1 MHAMPCRPPQ
11 SPPIAKFMIAN
22 WALSKSQPAPPLP
35 SPRQVGTSWRPA
47 SRKPTGA
54 APPANRLDLRHSR
67 GGRGSAY
74 ASPLDL
80 VYSRRIQTA
89 RTLRIAR
96 ARPRPGSPKVA
107 RGRRPRGSEAQHL
120 RPWRA
125 CHYPHLSAS
134 AGSKFPRLSCSPIER
149 LTGRHLAHPPRPD
162 DACSVDTEPRFKD
175 VGNDKPGGVAEC
187 SVRGL

>member
-1 MHAMPCRPPQ
+1 MPCRPPQ

-107 RGRRPRGSEAQHL
+107 RGRRPGEA
-120 RPWRA
+120 RPSTFDPGGLVITHISVPRRVQNSRDCLA
-125 CHYPHLSAS
+125 VQSSAS
-134 AGSKFPRLSCSPIER
+134 RAGISHTLQGQTMHAQWTLS
-149 LTGRHLAHPPRPD
+149 PD
-162 DACSVDTEPRFKD
+162 SRMWVMTSLEGSQSAP
-175 VGNDKPGGVAEC
+175 
-187 SVRGL
+187 